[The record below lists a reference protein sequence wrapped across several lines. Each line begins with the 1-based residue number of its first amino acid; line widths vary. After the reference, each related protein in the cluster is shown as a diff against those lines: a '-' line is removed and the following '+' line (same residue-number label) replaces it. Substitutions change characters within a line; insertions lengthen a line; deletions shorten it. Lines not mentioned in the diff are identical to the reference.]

1 MESLGSSKIVTET
14 VTTTITTEKTA
25 IDMQLQNLSNS
36 IRDMFVNMR
45 QGFEMEILE
54 EINQL
59 QSET

>member
-1 MESLGSSKIVTET
+1 MESLGASKIVTET